1 MNTPQTTRSPLKIQ
15 FFVFFEPY
23 NDKIAW
29 FSESHELLVLQ
40 TWLTPQSDHKNVLT
54 MDVLRCLYPSETGS
68 APKMP
73 FFWALYD
80 EISKVSTS

>member
-15 FFVFFEPY
+15 FFVFLEPY
-23 NDKIAW
+23 NYKIAW